1 MDAAVK
7 AGGVVQADAV
17 EVTAAW
23 VDAEAV
29 GNSER
34 EHGRYN
40 GDNSGHD
47 NAHDSDHGNDGAVV
61 AAVAVCAVKM
71 PMPCT
76 EALPSIVIISSY
88 SC

>member
-1 MDAAVK
+1 
-7 AGGVVQADAV
+7 
-17 EVTAAW
+17 

-29 GNSER
+29 GNNEPVY
-34 EHGRYN
+34 GRHN

-47 NAHDSDHGNDGAVV
+47 NAHNDAHNDAHDSDHGNDGAV
-61 AAVAVCAVKM
+61 AVGVGAVKT

-76 EALPSIVIISSY
+76 EALPSIVIIPSY